1 MTISKN
7 NKKIVII
14 DLNIS
19 NVGSVFRAIKSFEKN
34 VYISDKAKDLVNA
47 SHIILPGVGT
57 YENGMKKLNS
67 NDLAEILKSQVN
79 IKKIPILG
87 ICLGMQLF
95 STKGYENNKVT
106 NGLDFIKGEVI
117 KFNIEKNFKLPHVG
131 WNSINFF
138 NKSALFSG
146 INNDIDF
153 YFTHSYHFSCNDVEN
168 ISSKT
173 DYGINFCSS
182 IKKGNIFGVQF
193 HPEKS
198 LKNGIKLLKNFV
210 NF

>member
-7 NKKIVII
+7 DKKIVII

-34 VYISDKAKDLVNA
+34 VFISDKTKDLAQA

-57 YENGMKKLNS
+57 YENGMNKLNS
-67 NDLAEILKSQVN
+67 SDLAESLKKLVT
-79 IKKIPILG
+79 IRKIPVLG

-106 NGLDFIKGEVI
+106 NGLDLIEGEVI
-117 KFNIEKNFKLPHVG
+117 KFNIDEKFKLPHVG
-131 WNSINFF
+131 WNSVNFL

-146 INNDIDF
+146 INNDVDF
-153 YFTHSYHFSCNDVEN
+153 YFTHGYHFSCKNLDN
-168 ISSKT
+168 MSSET
-173 DYGINFCSS
+173 DYGINFSSS
-182 IKKGNIFGVQF
+182 ITKGNIFGVQF

-210 NF
+210 SF

>member
-1 MTISKN
+1 MITSKN
-7 NKKIVII
+7 NKKVIII

-34 VYISDKAKDLVNA
+34 VIISSKVKDLA
-47 SHIILPGVGT
+47 HATHIILPGVGT

-67 NDLAEILKSQVN
+67 NDLAKSLKSLVN
-79 IKKIPILG
+79 IRKIPVLG

-106 NGLDFIKGEVI
+106 KGLDLIEGEVVKFDI
-117 KFNIEKNFKLPHVG
+117 KKNFRLPHVG
-131 WNSINFF
+131 WNSVNFL
-138 NKSALFSG
+138 NKSALLSG
-146 INNDIDF
+146 INNNTDF
-153 YFTHSYHFSCNDVEN
+153 YFTHSYHFLCKNEEN
-168 ISSKT
+168 MSSNT
-173 DYGINFCSS
+173 NYGKDFCSS

>member
-7 NKKIVII
+7 DKKIIII

-19 NVGSVFRAIKSFEKN
+19 NVGSVFRALKSFEKN
-34 VYISDKAKDLVNA
+34 VFISDKAKDLAQA

-57 YENGMKKLNS
+57 YENGIKKLNS
-67 NDLAEILKSQVN
+67 SDLLESLKSLVT

-106 NGLDFIKGEVI
+106 NGLNLIEGEVI
-117 KFNIEKNFKLPHVG
+117 KFDIDKQLKLPHVG
-131 WNSINFF
+131 WNSVNFL
-138 NKSALFSG
+138 NKSALFSN
-146 INNDIDF
+146 INNNSDF
-153 YFTHSYHFSCNDVEN
+153 YFTHGYHFLCKNNDN
-168 ISSKT
+168 ISSNT
-173 DYGINFCSS
+173 DYGIKFCSS
-182 IKKGNIFGVQF
+182 VKKSNIFGVQF

-198 LKNGIKLLKNFV
+198 LKNGIKLLQNFV

>member
-1 MTISKN
+1 MTTSKN
-7 NKKIVII
+7 NKKIIII

-34 VYISDKAKDLVNA
+34 VFISDKVKDLAQA

-67 NDLAEILKSQVN
+67 NDLAESLKNIIN
-79 IKKIPILG
+79 IKKIPVLG

-106 NGLDFIKGEVI
+106 NGLDLIEGEVI
-117 KFNIEKNFKLPHVG
+117 KFDIEKNFKLPHVG
-131 WNSINFF
+131 WNSVNFLS
-138 NKSALFSG
+138 KSALFSG
-146 INNDIDF
+146 INNDVDF
-153 YFTHSYHFSCNDVEN
+153 YFTHGYHFSCKNVDN
-168 ISSKT
+168 ILSKT
-173 DYGINFCSS
+173 NYGTNFCSS
-182 IKKGNIFGVQF
+182 VIKNNIFGVQF

>member
-7 NKKIVII
+7 DKKIIII
-14 DLNIS
+14 DLNIN
-19 NVGSVFRAIKSFEKN
+19 NVGSVFRALKSFEEN
-34 VYISDKAKDLVNA
+34 VFISDKTKDLA
-47 SHIILPGVGT
+47 RATHIILPGVGT
-57 YENGMKKLNS
+57 YENGIKKLNS
-67 NDLAEILKSQVN
+67 SDLAESLKSLVT
-79 IKKIPILG
+79 IKKVPILG

-106 NGLDFIKGEVI
+106 NGLNLIEGEVI
-117 KFNIEKNFKLPHVG
+117 KFDIDKQFKWPHVG
-131 WNSINFF
+131 WNSVNFL
-138 NKSALFSG
+138 NKSSLFSG
-146 INNDIDF
+146 ISNNSDF
-153 YFTHSYHFSCNDVEN
+153 YFTHGYHFSCKNNDN
-168 ISSKT
+168 ISSNT

-182 IKKGNIFGVQF
+182 IKKSNIFGVQF

>member
-1 MTISKN
+1 MTTSKN
-7 NKKIVII
+7 NKKIIII

-34 VYISDKAKDLVNA
+34 VFISDKVKDLAQA

-67 NDLAEILKSQVN
+67 NDLAESLKNIIN
-79 IKKIPILG
+79 IKKIPVLG

-106 NGLDFIKGEVI
+106 NGLDLIEGEVI
-117 KFNIEKNFKLPHVG
+117 KFDIEKNLKLPHVG
-131 WNSINFF
+131 WNSVNFLSK
-138 NKSALFSG
+138 NTLFSG
-146 INNDIDF
+146 INNDVDF
-153 YFTHSYHFSCNDVEN
+153 YFTHGYHFSCKNMDN
-168 ISSKT
+168 ILSKT
-173 DYGINFCSS
+173 NYGINFNSS
-182 IKKGNIFGVQF
+182 IKKNNIFGVQF